1 MIKNIYQEARAPNR
15 HITNVKF
22 KLFIQIICSYW
33 QTICNLPN
41 LFELAELISQKQ
53 DQLMKQQWS

>member
-22 KLFIQIICSYW
+22 KPIHIKYMFQLVNLQFTQFI
-33 QTICNLPN
+33 
-41 LFELAELISQKQ
+41 
-53 DQLMKQQWS
+53 